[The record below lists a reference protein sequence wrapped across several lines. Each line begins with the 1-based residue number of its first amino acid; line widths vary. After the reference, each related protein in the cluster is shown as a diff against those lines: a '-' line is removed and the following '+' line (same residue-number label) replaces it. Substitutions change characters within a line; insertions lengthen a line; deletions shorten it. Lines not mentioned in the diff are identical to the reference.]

1 MQCANYTQNMQSHML
16 ACCCCCRFE
25 FNKAP
30 NPSYKPGKFQ
40 LAIEG
45 GISAYKAP
53 RPALVAVSSA
63 GVIRHWSFSQ
73 PS

>member
-1 MQCANYTQNMQSHML
+1 LISGR
-16 ACCCCCRFE
+16 RFE

-45 GISAYKAP
+45 GIAAYKAP
-53 RPALVAVSSA
+53 RPAVVAISSA
-63 GVIRHWSFSQ
+63 GEAGLLFCYF
-73 PS
+73 